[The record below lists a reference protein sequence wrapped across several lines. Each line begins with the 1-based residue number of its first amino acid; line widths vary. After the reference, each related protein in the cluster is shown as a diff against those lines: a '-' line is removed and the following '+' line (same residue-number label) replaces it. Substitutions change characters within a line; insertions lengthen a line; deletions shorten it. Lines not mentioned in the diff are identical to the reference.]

1 MNENI
6 VLIGMPGAGKSTV
19 GVVLAK
25 TLGLRF
31 VDSDLV
37 LQEREGKLLQHI
49 INEEGMA
56 VFLDCEEKAVC
67 SIEGTGMVIATG
79 GSVIYSN
86 EGMRHLKEL
95 GKVIYLKVSFEEIE
109 KRITNITT
117 RGIAIRDGATLKD
130 VYDERCGLY
139 EKHQDATID
148 SGVSVEETVAAI
160 VQCP

>member
-25 TLGLRF
+25 TLGLSF

-37 LQEREGKLLQHI
+37 LQEREGKLLQDI

-86 EGMRHLKEL
+86 EGMRHLKGL
-95 GKVIYLKVSFEEIE
+95 GKIVYLKASFEEIE

-139 EKHQDATID
+139 EKYQDVTID
-148 SGVSVEETVAAI
+148 SGVLVEETVAAI